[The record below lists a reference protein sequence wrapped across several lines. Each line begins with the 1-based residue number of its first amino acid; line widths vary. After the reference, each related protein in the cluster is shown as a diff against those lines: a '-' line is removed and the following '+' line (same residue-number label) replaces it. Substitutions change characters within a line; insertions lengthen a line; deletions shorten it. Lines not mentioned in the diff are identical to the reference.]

1 MIPSSLARPRAAGG
15 ATAGTVSSSTV
26 WAHWASFAMPPHSP
40 ADLQPEQQA
49 SVPLLS
55 ADNSG
60 RNYNAG
66 KRGKDAHL
74 APPAAGSPGV
84 QGTVAWAAPGR
95 SSFLVAGPFGMLF
108 CCLLTH
114 MSVIVSMQCARFKFA
129 CRAGCWR
136 LTHRRT
142 GTNPIGR
149 LEGPEC
155 LSCTAALHSAKS
167 NFTAKKRKRAHAPR

>member
-1 MIPSSLARPRAAGG
+1 
-15 ATAGTVSSSTV
+15 
-26 WAHWASFAMPPHSP
+26 MPPHSP

-49 SVPLLS
+49 SVPQLS

-84 QGTVAWAAPGR
+84 EGTVAWATPIR

-108 CCLLTH
+108 CCLPIH
-114 MSVIVSMQCARFKFA
+114 MAMVVSMLCATFKFA
-129 CRAGCWR
+129 CREPAQR
-136 LTHRRT
+136 V
-142 GTNPIGR
+142 
-149 LEGPEC
+149 
-155 LSCTAALHSAKS
+155 LSFNSPADRDKS
-167 NFTAKKRKRAHAPR
+167 DWEA